1 MGVRS
6 SSIDDLPNALA
17 DGDELTRRLGDR
29 PPAVFLDY
37 DGTLTPIVERPQ
49 DAIISDSMR
58 ETVRR
63 LAQRCT
69 VCVVSG
75 RDRSVVQ
82 ELMGVYDLV
91 VAGSHGFDI
100 WSPEQ
105 GTIEHSAASGFE
117 ELLERVKAELD
128 EALSSVQGAVVEPKR
143 ASVAAHYRQAGQS
156 GRERVQEVVE
166 DLLARHPD
174 ELKVTPGKMVYEIQP
189 KLDWDKGKAVLH
201 LLDVLELDPDAVPL
215 YIGDDVTDEHAFEA
229 LGDRGI
235 GIIVAGADDPEARG
249 RETAAQFVLESVGE
263 VQRFL
268 DSLARSR

>member
-1 MGVRS
+1 MTVRS
-6 SSIDDLPNALA
+6 SSVADLPNALA
-17 DGDELTRRLGDR
+17 PESGLAHRLGDR

-37 DGTLTPIVERPQ
+37 DGTLTPIVERPE
-49 DAIISDSMR
+49 DAVISSEMR

-75 RDRSVVQ
+75 RDRAVVQ
-82 ELMGVYDLV
+82 DLMGVYDLV

-117 ELLERVKAELD
+117 DLLADVTGQLR
-128 EALSSVQGAVVEPKR
+128 EALSSVEGAVIEPKR
-143 ASVAAHYRQAGQS
+143 ASVAAHYRLAGDD
-156 GRERVQEVVE
+156 GRRQVHATVE

-189 KLDWDKGKAVLH
+189 RLEWDKGRAVLH
-201 LLDVLELDPDAVPL
+201 LLDVLDLERDAVPL
-215 YIGDDVTDEHAFEA
+215 YIGDDVTDEHAFQA
-229 LGDRGI
+229 LAGRGL
-235 GIIVAGADDPEARG
+235 GIIVAGADEDRG
-249 RETAAQFVLESVGE
+249 RDTAADFVLESVDE
-263 VQRFL
+263 VQRL
-268 DSLARSR
+268 LESLGRSP

>member
-1 MGVRS
+1 
-6 SSIDDLPNALA
+6 
-17 DGDELTRRLGDR
+17 
-29 PPAVFLDY
+29 
-37 DGTLTPIVERPQ
+37 
-49 DAIISDSMR
+49 
-58 ETVRR
+58 
-63 LAQRCT
+63 
-69 VCVVSG
+69 
-75 RDRSVVQ
+75 
-82 ELMGVYDLV
+82 
-91 VAGSHGFDI
+91 
-100 WSPEQ
+100 
-105 GTIEHSAASGFE
+105 
-117 ELLERVKAELD
+117 
-128 EALSSVQGAVVEPKR
+128 
-143 ASVAAHYRQAGQS
+143 
-156 GRERVQEVVE
+156 VVE

-235 GIIVAGADDPEARG
+235 GVIVAGADDPEAKG